1 MPKDYTT
8 MENSNASP
16 NADIHSVSVPK
27 RRVILQAGVAAL
39 GAGLLNALAG
49 RALAASGAASNLSA
63 ASPLATPFTS
73 VLSSFS
79 PTFKAIAPSMADAVL
94 VPEGYTATPFALWGE
109 PVGIAGNM
117 PAFKPDAS
125 NTAAEQA
132 VQMGMHHDGMHF
144 YPFQGAAAH
153 GLLVINHE
161 YTDDGL
167 LHTDGTAQ
175 WSAEKVRKSQAAH
188 GISVIEIKQS
198 SSGTWDMVRPSRFA
212 RRFTSFSPFA
222 MRGPAAGHALLQ
234 TATDP
239 TGLTVLGTLNNCAS
253 GMTPWGTYLSGEE
266 NFRFY
271 FAAGDAPTAHHAR
284 WGLPKKSLYQWEAF
298 DERWNAALHPNEP
311 NRFGWIVEI
320 DPQDPSS
327 TPVKRTA
334 IGRGA
339 HEGAWVAV
347 TGDQRA
353 VVYSGEDARFEYI
366 YKFVSRDRIKPAG
379 GGLSAAQANKAL
391 LDHGTLY
398 VARFDADGTG
408 QWLPLVHGH
417 KGLNAAN
424 GFADQGEVLIK
435 ARQASDYLGATK
447 MDRPE
452 WLTID
457 AAKAEIYCT
466 LTNNSTRGV
475 GKNPAVDAANP
486 RANNTMGNIIKWT
499 EGPAS
504 SSAAPLSSHAVTKG
518 RDFDAVVFTWTHF
531 VMAGDPV
538 NARDEA
544 KGNIKGDLF
553 GCPDGITIAPNG
565 VLWVQTDAFATELN
579 KGEFKHMG
587 NNQMLAYDPSTGAF
601 KRFLAGPVNCEIT
614 GLAFTPDSKTMFVN
628 IQHPGES
635 AGEKSDPAEP
645 MKFSNWPEGKAAS
658 RPRSATVIVQRED
671 GGVVGS

>member
-1 MPKDYTT
+1 MPKDFST
-8 MENSNASP
+8 MENSNPSNNAS
-16 NADIHSVSVPK
+16 IHAVSHPS
-27 RRVILQAGVAAL
+27 RRVFLQASAAI
-39 GAGLLNALAG
+39 AGSSLLSALTGCASTG
-49 RALAASGAASNLSA
+49 KASGMAATSA
-63 ASPLATPFTS
+63 ASAVNAAYANALTS
-73 VLSSFS
+73 ISDFS
-79 PTFKAIAPSMADAVL
+79 PTFKAIAASMADLVV
-94 VPEGYTATPFALWGE
+94 VPEGYTATAFAAWGE
-109 PVGIAGNM
+109 PIGVAGNM

-125 NTAAEQA
+125 NSAADQA

-144 YPFQGAAAH
+144 YPLNNSNTH
-153 GLLVINHE
+153 GLLVSNHE

-167 LHTDGTAQ
+167 LHTDGTAN

-188 GISVIEIKQS
+188 GVSVIEIKQN
-198 SSGTWDMVRPSRFA
+198 TDHARAWDIVRPSRYA
-212 RRFTSFSPFA
+212 RRLTSFSPFA
-222 MRGPAAGHALLQ
+222 LSGPAAGHALLQ
-234 TATDP
+234 TAADP
-239 TGLTVLGTLNNCAS
+239 AGRTVLGTLNNCAS

-271 FAAGDAPTAHHAR
+271 FAAGDTPTAHHER
-284 WGLPKKSLYQWEAF
+284 WGLPKKSFYNWEAF
-298 DERWNAALHPNEP
+298 DERWNAAKHPNEP

-320 DPQDPSS
+320 DPMRPDS

-339 HEGAWVAV
+339 HEGAWVA
-347 TGDQRA
+347 TTRDNRA

-379 GGLSAAQANKAL
+379 GGLTAAQANQDL

-398 VARFDADGTG
+398 VARFDTNGTG
-408 QWLPLVHGH
+408 AWLPLIHGQH
-417 KGLNAAN
+417 GLNAAA

-435 ARQASDYLGATK
+435 ARQASDVLGATK

-452 WLTID
+452 WLSID
-457 AAKAEIYCT
+457 AAKREIYCT

-475 GKNPAVDAANP
+475 GKNPGVDAANP

-499 EGPAS
+499 EGTDS
-504 SSAAPLSSHAVTKG
+504 SS
-518 RDFDAVVFTWTHF
+518 RDFDATAFTWTHF
-531 VMAGDPV
+531 VMAGDPA
-538 NARDEA
+538 NARAEA

-565 VLWVQTDAFATELN
+565 LLWVQTDAFATELN
-579 KGEFKHMG
+579 KGEFKNMG
-587 NNQMLAYDPSTGAF
+587 NNQMLAHDPKTGAF

-614 GLAFTPDSKTMFVN
+614 GLAFTPDCKTMFVN

-635 AGEKSDPAEP
+635 AGEKSDPKDP
-645 MKFSNWPEGKAAS
+645 MKYSNWPEGKAAS
-658 RPRSATVIVQRED
+658 RPRSATVIVQRLD